1 MKWDAEPH
9 PFFIFGQ
16 PMKMILET
24 LNTRLYF
31 MRLLYNKKIK
41 SLLSIFAIFFFTF
54 SCLHANAQKAF
65 DFNANCQQ
73 AYKEITSLRLDA
85 GLALLSQERQQNPD
99 NLIPDLL
106 EEYVD
111 FFTLF
116 FNEDPAQFD
125 ALVPKFSERLDR
137 LEEGPE
143 NSPFYLYSRAI
154 LYMQKAS
161 VEIKFSKTWSAGWD
175 FKKAFGLIKENR
187 KKFPSF
193 TPNNMVYAPM
203 LVVAGTIPD
212 GYKWL
217 ASLFGIKG
225 SIQDGMK
232 IMVNFVN
239 SDDPMAKL
247 FFNEASFYYCYILF
261 YIENE
266 QDKVFDYI
274 NDRNLDL
281 KNNQLLTYM
290 AANLAINAK
299 KTDYAESVIKGR
311 NQSSQ
316 YLKTPVWDFEMGYI
330 KLHQLQLNEA
340 ATYFQRFLDQFK
352 GKFYVKDCYEKLAW
366 CYYLLGNTSAA
377 NNARQLVL
385 SNGNTMTDAD
395 KQANKD
401 AKSGIWPNTILLKAR
416 ILSDGGYHTEALKL
430 LAGKSARDFSRP
442 EDKLE
447 FAYRVGRIYDDLG
460 RDNEAVQM
468 YLLAINLG
476 QGRTEYFAAR
486 AALQIGYIYEE
497 AGQTSKAIEYFKK
510 CIGMK
515 DHEYKDSLD
524 QKAKAGIARCLGQ

>member
-106 EEYVD
+106 EGYVD

-442 EDKLE
+442 QDKLE

>member
-1 MKWDAEPH
+1 MKKDAEPH
-9 PFFIFGQ
+9 PFFIFGK
-16 PMKMILET
+16 PMKMMPLMLKISLRYIHF
-24 LNTRLYF
+24 LIQKKYKRLVV
-31 MRLLYNKKIK
+31 LAAC
-41 SLLSIFAIFFFTF
+41 LSATGF
-54 SCLHANAQKAF
+54 HAAAQKVF

-73 AYKEITSLRLDA
+73 AYKEITSLKLDA
-85 GLALLSQERQQNPD
+85 GISLINQERQQNPD

-106 EEYVD
+106 ESYVD

-116 FNEDPAQFD
+116 FNEDPAQFE
-125 ALVPKFSERLDR
+125 ARLPNFSERISR

-143 NSPFYLYSRAI
+143 TSPFYLYSRAI
-154 LYMQKAS
+154 VYMQKAS

-175 FKKAFGLIKENR
+175 FRKAFGLIKDNR

-193 TPNNMVYAPM
+193 APNNMVYAPM

-225 SIQDGMK
+225 NIQDGMK
-232 IMVNFVN
+232 LMVNFVN
-239 SDDPMAKL
+239 SQDSMAKL

-261 YIENE
+261 YIQND
-266 QDKVFDYI
+266 QDKVFTYI
-274 NDRNLDL
+274 NQRNLDL
-281 KNNQLLTYM
+281 QNNHMLAYM

-299 KTDYAESVIKGR
+299 KTDYAESIINGR
-311 NQSSQ
+311 SQSAQ
-316 YLKTPVWDFEMGYI
+316 YLQTPVWDFEMGYI
-330 KLHQLQLNEA
+330 KLHQLKPAEA
-340 ATYFQRFLDQFK
+340 ATNFQRFLDNFK
-352 GKFYVKDCYEKLAW
+352 GKFYVKDCYEKLSW
-366 CYYLLGNTSAA
+366 CYYLMGNTTAA

-385 SNGNTMTDAD
+385 KNGNTMTDAD
-395 KQANKD
+395 KQADKD
-401 AKSGIWPNTILLKAR
+401 AKSGVWPNMILLKAR
-416 ILSDGGYHTEALKL
+416 ILSDGGYHKEALKL

-460 RDNEAVQM
+460 RDNEAVEM
-468 YLLAINLG
+468 YLLAMDLG
-476 QGRTEYFAAR
+476 KGRTEYFAAR

-497 AGQTSKAIEYFKK
+497 DGQTTKAIEYYKK

-524 QKAKAGIARCLGQ
+524 QKAKAGIARCSGE